1 MTKYYKGFNKDMT
14 CRGFQYK
21 EGETYTEAEAALCK
35 SGFHACEDPLDCF
48 GYYAPAGSVY
58 HEVEME
64 DISPE
69 RNMEDTKVCA
79 KTIKI
84 GAKLDMAKICEL
96 HFEYVNSKCKL
107 TNRKYV
113 KGYRSS
119 ASAQGYRSSASV
131 QGNCSS
137 ASAQGDC
144 SSASAQ
150 GYRSSAS
157 AQGDCSSASVQGYND
172 GSVALALGYSCQAKA
187 DLGNAICICER
198 GAWNGKTYPLLAIK
212 AAIVDGVVL
221 KPDTWYKLEKGE
233 FVEAKD

>member
-107 TNRKYV
+107 TNRKHV
-113 KGYRSS
+113 KGYR
-119 ASAQGYRSSASV
+119 
-131 QGNCSS
+131 
-137 ASAQGDC
+137 

-157 AQGDCSSASVQGYND
+157 AQGDCSSASAQGDRSSASAQGDND